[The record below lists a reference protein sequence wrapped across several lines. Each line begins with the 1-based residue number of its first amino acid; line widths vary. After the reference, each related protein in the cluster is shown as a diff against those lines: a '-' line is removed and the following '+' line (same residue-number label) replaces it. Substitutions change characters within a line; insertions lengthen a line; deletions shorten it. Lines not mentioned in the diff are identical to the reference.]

1 LLLYFQA
8 LTMRAQHGRTLA
20 LRKGQMQSNKE
31 KKTMI
36 AMFVVL
42 TFVAAVMLDH
52 ATLRTQN
59 S

>member
-1 LLLYFQA
+1 
-8 LTMRAQHGRTLA
+8 
-20 LRKGQMQSNKE
+20 MQSE
-31 KKTMI
+31 QERKTMI

-42 TFVAAVMLDH
+42 TFLAAVMLDH